1 MPQTLYMLFK
11 LMILYSN
18 VLPVTMSTNT
28 KPETLIFCKPCP
40 SMCFSVNQ
48 LIQVGLVFVPK
59 LGSVSSHATGFI

>member
-28 KPETLIFCKPCP
+28 KPETLIFCKPCV
-40 SMCFSVNQ
+40 SLF
-48 LIQVGLVFVPK
+48 IGLVFVAK